1 MESKYRAIM
10 ETLLY
15 KISEDIYSL
24 VDVDYGDIIEAITN
38 LSDKVEKLSDDMWN
52 DKVSYNH
59 IVLNLD

>member
-1 MESKYRAIM
+1 MESKYKAMM
-10 ETLLY
+10 EALLY

-38 LSDKVEKLSDDMWN
+38 LSNKVEKLSDDMWN

-59 IVLNLD
+59 MVFNLD